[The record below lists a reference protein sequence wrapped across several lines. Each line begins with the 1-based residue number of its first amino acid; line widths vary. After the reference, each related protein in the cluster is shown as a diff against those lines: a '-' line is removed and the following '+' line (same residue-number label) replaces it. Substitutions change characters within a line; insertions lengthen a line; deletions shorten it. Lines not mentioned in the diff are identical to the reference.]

1 MQRDMDLIRELML
14 KLEAL
19 PVPLT
24 ELKVIDG
31 NAAVVQ
37 VEGYSIEQ
45 IDYHLL
51 LLEQAGFIHGGGLEN
66 FGMRFGPGIGFQ
78 SLTWAGHDFLDAVR
92 SPDVWDRTKQVA
104 SAAGGF
110 TVDLLLS
117 VAKSLL
123 EGAVKGAVK
132 GLVGG

>member
-1 MQRDMDLIRELML
+1 MKRDMDLIRELML

-24 ELKVIDG
+24 ELKVLDG
-31 NAAVVQ
+31 NAAAVQ
-37 VEGYSIEQ
+37 VDGYTTEQ

-51 LLEQAGFIHGGGLEN
+51 LLEQAGFIHGGGMEN

-78 SLTWAGHDFLDAVR
+78 SLTWAGHDFLDSVR
-92 SPDVWDRTKQVA
+92 DPDVWDRTKQVA

-110 TVDLLLS
+110 TVDLLVS
-117 VAKSLL
+117 VAKSLA
-123 EGAVKGAVK
+123 EGAVKG
-132 GLVGG
+132 LIGG

>member
-1 MQRDMDLIRELML
+1 MKRDMDLIRELLL

-24 ELKVIDG
+24 ELKVLDG
-31 NAAVVQ
+31 NAAAVQ
-37 VEGYSIEQ
+37 VDGYTTEQ

-51 LLEQAGFIHGGGLEN
+51 LLEQAGFIHGGGMEN

-78 SLTWAGHDFLDAVR
+78 SLTWAGHDFIDAMR
-92 SPDVWDRTKQVA
+92 SPDVWDRTRRAA

-110 TVDLLLS
+110 TVDLLVS
-117 VAKSLL
+117 AAKGYL
-123 EGAVKGAVK
+123 EARIKGFI
-132 GLVGG
+132 GG

>member
-1 MQRDMDLIRELML
+1 MKRDLDLIRELML

-24 ELKVIDG
+24 EFKVIDG
-31 NAAVVQ
+31 NAAAVQ
-37 VEGYSIEQ
+37 VEGYSAEQ

-78 SLTWAGHDFLDAVR
+78 SLTWAGHDFLDTMR
-92 SPDVWDRTKQVA
+92 SPDVWDRTKQAA

-110 TVDLLLS
+110 TVELLMFA
-117 VAKSLL
+117 AKSYLQTRL
-123 EGAVKGAVK
+123 K
-132 GLVGG
+132 GLIGG

>member
-1 MQRDMDLIRELML
+1 MKRDMDLIRELML

-19 PVPLT
+19 SVPLT
-24 ELKVIDG
+24 EIKPIDG
-31 NAAVVQ
+31 HEPAVQ
-37 VEGYSIEQ
+37 VDGYTVEQ

-78 SLTWAGHDFLDAVR
+78 SLTWAGHDFLESVR
-92 SPDVWDRTKQVA
+92 DPDVWDRTKQVA

-110 TVDLLLS
+110 TVDLLVS
-117 VAKSLL
+117 VAKSLV
-123 EGAVKGAVK
+123 EGAVKG
-132 GLVGG
+132 LIGG

>member
-1 MQRDMDLIRELML
+1 MTRDMDLIRELLL

-19 PVPLT
+19 PVPAT
-24 ELKVIDG
+24 ELRVIDG
-31 NAAVVQ
+31 GAAAVQ
-37 VEGYSIEQ
+37 VEGYTTEQ

-78 SLTWAGHDFLDAVR
+78 SLTWAGHDFLDAMR
-92 SPDVWDRTKQVA
+92 SPDVWDRTRQAA

-110 TVDLLLS
+110 TVDVL
-117 VAKSLL
+117 VAAAKSYL
-123 EGAVKGAVK
+123 EGKIK
-132 GLVGG
+132 GLIGG

>member
-1 MQRDMDLIRELML
+1 MKRDMDLIRELML

-24 ELKVIDG
+24 GLKAIDG
-31 NAAVVQ
+31 HEPAVQ
-37 VEGYSIEQ
+37 VNGYTVEQ

-78 SLTWAGHDFLDAVR
+78 SLTWAGHDFLDAMR
-92 SPDVWDRTKQVA
+92 SPDVWDKAKRAA

-110 TVDLLLS
+110 TVDLLVS
-117 VAKSLL
+117 ATKSYL
-123 EGAVKGAVK
+123 EARIK
-132 GLVGG
+132 GLLGG